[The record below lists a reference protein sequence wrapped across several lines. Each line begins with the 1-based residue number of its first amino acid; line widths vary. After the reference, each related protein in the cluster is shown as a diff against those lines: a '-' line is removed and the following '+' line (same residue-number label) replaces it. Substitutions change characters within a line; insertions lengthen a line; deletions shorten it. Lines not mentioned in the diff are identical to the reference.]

1 MKYLL
6 ILLLGLILGAGAA
19 VYFLGIPRAK
29 SRPGVAVTAPDP
41 SGDPPG
47 TVVISLTNEFVD
59 GLLGTIFKDLGAPSF
74 HLAQSDQDGSQGREL
89 GISQAVY
96 QQGCTNTITLA
107 PDGSNVK
114 TEVQFTNGKVQA
126 PLAFSGSY
134 NLLGNCMQ
142 FKGWAQT
149 SIGLRFDQANQT
161 VYGQVDVEGVNL
173 EGVNPVANNF
183 VTVFVRNAIDQ
194 RVNPLELIRAQQLQ
208 LMIPVKASNGAVQA
222 RVKDVRAEMVDGALR
237 MHISYEFTGAKG
249 GQPQS

>member
-6 ILLLGLILGAGAA
+6 MLFLGLILGAGVAI
-19 VYFLGIPRAK
+19 YLLGIPSAK

-41 SGDPPG
+41 AGDPAG
-47 TVVISLTNEFVD
+47 TVVVSLTDGFVD

-74 HLAQSDQDGSQGREL
+74 HLTQAQPESGATINQAAFQG
-89 GISQAVY
+89 
-96 QQGCTNTITLA
+96 GCTNTITLA
-107 PDGSNVK
+107 PTGNNVK

-126 PLAFSGSY
+126 PLVFSGSY

-149 SIGLRFDQANQT
+149 SIGLRFDQASQT
-161 VYGQVDVEGVNL
+161 VFGQVDVEGVNL

-222 RVKDVRAEMVDGALR
+222 HVKDVRAEMLDGTLK

-249 GQPQS
+249 SQPQG

>member
-6 ILLLGLILGAGAA
+6 VLLLGLLLGAGVT

-29 SRPGVAVTAPDP
+29 SRPGVEVTAPDP
-41 SGDPPG
+41 AGDPAG
-47 TVVISLTNEFVD
+47 TVVISLTKGFID

-74 HLAQSDQDGSQGREL
+74 HLAGSGVPGGEAKI
-89 GISQAVY
+89 GQAAF
-96 QQGCTNTITLA
+96 QQGCSNAITLA
-107 PDGSNVK
+107 PEGSNVK

-149 SIGLRFDQANQT
+149 GIRLRFDQANQT

-208 LMIPVKASNGAVQA
+208 LMIPVKASSGVVQA

-237 MHISYEFTGAKG
+237 MHISYEFMGEKGA
-249 GQPQS
+249 QPQG

>member
-1 MKYLL
+1 MKYLTVLL
-6 ILLLGLILGAGAA
+6 IGLVLGALLA
-19 VYFLGIPRAK
+19 VFLLGIPRAK
-29 SRPGVAVTAPDP
+29 SSPGVAVTAPDP
-41 SGDPPG
+41 AGDPAG
-47 TVVISLTNEFVD
+47 TVVVSLNRGFVD
-59 GLLGTIFKDLGAPSF
+59 ELLGTIFKDLGAPSF
-74 HLAQSDQDGSQGREL
+74 HLARDGSASGPAIMSE
-89 GISQAVY
+89 AAF

-107 PDGSNVK
+107 EAGSNVK
-114 TEVQFTNGKVQA
+114 TEVQFINGKVQA

-149 SIGLRFDQANQT
+149 SVGLRFDQASQT

-173 EGVNPVANNF
+173 EGVNPIANNF

-222 RVKDVRAEMVDGALR
+222 HVKDVRAEMLDGTLK

-249 GQPQS
+249 AQPQG

>member
-1 MKYLL
+1 MKYL
-6 ILLLGLILGAGAA
+6 IVLLLGLILGAGVA

-41 SGDPPG
+41 GGDPAG
-47 TVVISLTNEFVD
+47 TVVVSLTSGFVD
-59 GLLGTIFKDLGAPSF
+59 GLLGTIFKDLGNPSF
-74 HLAQSDQDGSQGREL
+74 HLAAGQPAPGAAIVSE
-89 GISQAVY
+89 AAF

-107 PDGSNVK
+107 PAGSNVK

-149 SIGLRFDQANQT
+149 SIALRFDQASQT

-173 EGVNPVANNF
+173 EGVNPIANNF

-194 RVNPLELIRAQQLQ
+194 RVNPLELIRGQQLQ
-208 LMIPVKASNGAVQA
+208 LLIPVKASNGAVQA
-222 RVKDVRAEMVDGALR
+222 HVKDVRAEMLDGSLR
-237 MHISYEFTGAKG
+237 MHISYEFTGEKG
-249 GQPQS
+249 SQPQG

>member
-6 ILLLGLILGAGAA
+6 TLLLGLLLGAGIA

-41 SGDPPG
+41 AGDPPG
-47 TVVISLTNEFVD
+47 TVVVSLTSGFVD

-74 HLAQSDQDGSQGREL
+74 HLAQRGLQTDGVTMTEAAFQT
-89 GISQAVY
+89 
-96 QQGCTNTITLA
+96 GCTNTITLA
-107 PDGSNVK
+107 QDGSNVK
-114 TEVQFTNGKVQA
+114 TEVQFINGKVQA

-149 SIGLRFDQANQT
+149 SIGLRFDQASQT

-194 RVNPLELIRAQQLQ
+194 RVNPLELIRGQQLQ

-237 MHISYEFTGAKG
+237 MHISYEFSGAKG
-249 GQPQS
+249 GQPQG

>member
-1 MKYLL
+1 MKYL
-6 ILLLGLILGAGAA
+6 IVLLLGLILGAGVA

-41 SGDPPG
+41 GGDPAG
-47 TVVISLTNEFVD
+47 TVVVSLTSGFVD
-59 GLLGTIFKDLGAPSF
+59 GLLGTIFKDLGNPSF
-74 HLAQSDQDGSQGREL
+74 HLAASQPAPGAAIVSE
-89 GISQAVY
+89 AAF

-107 PDGSNVK
+107 PAGSNVK

-149 SIGLRFDQANQT
+149 SIALRFDQASQT

-173 EGVNPVANNF
+173 EGVNPIANNF

-194 RVNPLELIRAQQLQ
+194 RVNPLELIRGQQLQ
-208 LMIPVKASNGAVQA
+208 LLIPVKASNGAVQA
-222 RVKDVRAEMVDGALR
+222 HVKDVRAEMLDGSLR
-237 MHISYEFTGAKG
+237 MHISYEFTGEKG
-249 GQPQS
+249 SQPQG